1 MVCKL
6 ELGLELDRA
15 IEGFF
20 NRACEISVTQCIN
33 YLLYIFDD
41 VESKVLY
48 EHKVVTITNMGEI
61 WSHRDKTRAG
71 SIKLWFRGGPKGTV
85 WYHAT
90 LLHLL
95 LDRYFMALAKREDG
109 RARQLEQRLI
119 PKVVL

>member
-6 ELGLELDRA
+6 ELALELDRA

-20 NRACEISVTQCIN
+20 DRACEISVTQCLN
-33 YLLYIFDD
+33 YLMYIFDD
-41 VESKVLY
+41 PNSKVLY
-48 EHKVVTITNMGEI
+48 EHKMVTLTDMGMI
-61 WSHRDKTRAG
+61 WAKRDKARATG
-71 SIKLWFRGGPKGTV
+71 TKLWFRGGPTGRV

-119 PKVVL
+119 PKAVA